1 MYLCAMTVKSNAYL
15 RYKILDKC
23 FRDFKKQYFID
34 DLVDACSTAQ
44 RIETGSAR
52 GISRRQVLYDIEFM
66 SSENG
71 WKAPIRKHKE
81 GVRVYFRYEN
91 PDFSINNQPFNE
103 EERNQVLAA
112 LDTISKFK
120 GLPQFGWVSE
130 ISARVDSELFLSKNK
145 QPVIDFGQNID
156 LIGLDFITPLYT
168 AIKNKKVLSIVY
180 KSFNHNQIKTYVLH
194 PYFLKHYNN
203 RWFLLGL
210 NDELKKIQNLALDR
224 IQSFEENSNLY
235 QDNNSIDFAH
245 YFDDVVGVTVNKET
259 PLERVVLSVVNS
271 LLPYIE
277 TKPLHSS
284 QKIIYRGEKSS
295 EVAIDVIPNYELESL
310 ILSHGERVNVIKPLD
325 LRDRIA
331 KKVFEMGL
339 LYHRSEFQQI
349 EIDKK

>member
-1 MYLCAMTVKSNAYL
+1 MTVKSNAYL
-15 RYKILDKC
+15 RYKVLDRC
-23 FRDFKKQYFID
+23 FRDFNKQYFID
-34 DLVDACSTAQ
+34 ELVDACSNAQ

-130 ISARVDSELFLSKNK
+130 ISARVDSELVLSKNK

-156 LIGLDFITPLYT
+156 LIGLDFITPLYNS
-168 AIKNKKVLSIVY
+168 IKNKKVLSVVY
-180 KSFNHNQIKTYVLH
+180 KSFRENETKTYVLH
-194 PYFLKHYNN
+194 PYFLKQYNN
-203 RWFLLGL
+203 RWFLFGL
-210 NDELKKIQNLALDR
+210 NEELKKIQNIALDR
-224 IQSFEENSNLY
+224 IVKLEENEGKF
-235 QDNNSIDFAH
+235 QENNSIDFSH
-245 YFDDVVGVTVNKET
+245 YFGDVVGVTVNKEKQI
-259 PLERVVLSVVNS
+259 ERVVLSVENT

-277 TKPLHSS
+277 TKPLHGT
-284 QKIIYRGEKSS
+284 QKVIFRGDKNS
-295 EVAIDVIPNYELESL
+295 EIAIDVIPNYELESL
-310 ILSHGERVNVIKPLD
+310 ILSHGERMNVIKPLD
-325 LRDRIA
+325 LRESISNKILKMA
-331 KKVFEMGL
+331 L
-339 LYHRSEFQQI
+339 LYHKTEFQKV
-349 EIDKK
+349 EVKNL

>member
-1 MYLCAMTVKSNAYL
+1 MYVCIMKDKSNAYL
-15 RYKILDKC
+15 RYRVLDKC
-23 FRDFKKQYFID
+23 FSDFNKRYFIE
-34 DLVDACSTAQ
+34 DLVEICSKAQ
-44 RIETGSAR
+44 FKGLGTNKRV
-52 GISRRQVLYDIEFM
+52 SRRQVLYDIAFM
-66 SSENG
+66 RSEDG
-71 WKAPIRKHKE
+71 WKAPIRKFKE
-81 GVRVYFRYEN
+81 GVRVFFRYQN
-91 PDFSINNQPFNE
+91 SDFSINKQPFNK
-103 EERNQVLAA
+103 EERSQVLAA
-112 LDTISKFK
+112 LDTISRFK

-130 ISARVDSELFLSKNK
+130 ISARVDSELDLSKNK
-145 QPVIDFGQNID
+145 KLMIDFGQNID

-180 KSFNHNQIKTYVLH
+180 KSFNDNQIKTYVLH

-245 YFDDVVGVTVNKET
+245 YFDDVVGVTVNKEK
-259 PLERVVLSVVNS
+259 PLERVVLSVINS

-310 ILSHGERVNVIKPLD
+310 ILSHGERMNVIKPLD

-339 LYHRSEFQQI
+339 LYPRSEFQQI